1 MHRRGNK
8 PADTEHLYK
17 VLGVSK
23 TATESE
29 IKKAYMKKA
38 RLLHPDKNPGDEA
51 AAEKFKELGRAY
63 EVLKDAEKREVYDR
77 FGEEGLE
84 NGGAGGMSAEDVFGS
99 FFGDSFF
106 GGGGRRQ
113 RPSGPRKGEDQVYP
127 LNVTLADLYNG
138 KTSKLRVTKT
148 VLCTGCEGS
157 GTKTPGAAK
166 HCSGCN
172 GQGVVIRLRQIGA
185 GIMQQ
190 VQMHCPDCNGQ
201 GEVIDAKDRCS
212 KCNGKKTQPHQ
223 QILKVEILRG
233 MKAGSKIRF
242 AGEANQTPGMVSSSG
257 SQSVWSSTSFDQGFS
272 QVLTSAHQMFVCLYV
287 CVFDLL

>member
-1 MHRRGNK
+1 MHRRGGK
-8 PADTEHLYK
+8 PADTEGLYK
-17 VLGVSK
+17 VLGLGK
-23 TATESE
+23 TATKSE
-29 IKKAYMKKA
+29 IKAAYMKKA
-38 RLLHPDKNPGDEA
+38 RQLHPDKNPGNEEA
-51 AAEKFKELGRAY
+51 ADQFKDLGRAY
-63 EVLKDAEKREVYDR
+63 EVLKDPEKREVYDR

-148 VLCTGCEGS
+148 VLCAGCKGS
-157 GTKTPGAAK
+157 GAKTAGAAK

-172 GQGVVIRLRQIGA
+172 GQGMVIRLRQIGA

-190 VQMHCPDCNGQ
+190 VQMMCPDCNGQ
-201 GEVIDAKDRCS
+201 GEVIAAKDRCH
-212 KCNGKKTQPHQ
+212 KCSGKKTQPHQ
-223 QILKVEILRG
+223 QILKVEIKRG
-233 MKAGSKIRF
+233 MTVGSKIRF
-242 AGEANQTPGMVSSSG
+242 AGEANQTPGMVG
-257 SQSVWSSTSFDQGFS
+257 V
-272 QVLTSAHQMFVCLYV
+272 
-287 CVFDLL
+287 